1 LYPGALAGFWGR
13 LCSGFVSDPERFAT
27 EIHNFVTF
35 AWIGTGRS
43 QCLRGTLKFMSS
55 RQTTTFYLRAFTLA
69 VSALLASGAASAQW
83 LWIDS
88 AGNKVF
94 SDTAPPPGTP
104 DKNILRKPGARVE
117 VKPAETSTG
126 AAPVAEAPAPKVT
139 GKDEQLEAKKKLA
152 DKQAEEA
159 AQAKKK
165 AEAEKFAKTRADNC
179 ERAKSAKQTFD
190 SGIRLATTNAK
201 GEREIMDDKARAT
214 EVRRIEQIIR
224 SDCGPL
230 PASSAS
236 GGGNAP

>member
-1 LYPGALAGFWGR
+1 MYPGALAGFWER
-13 LCSGFVSDPERFAT
+13 LCSGFVADPGRFAT
-27 EIHNFVTF
+27 ESHNFVTF
-35 AWIGTGRS
+35 AWTGTGRS
-43 QCLRGTLKFMSS
+43 QCLRGTLNFMSS
-55 RQTTTFYLRAFTLA
+55 CHTPTFYLRAFTLA
-69 VSALLASGAASAQW
+69 ASALLASGAASAQW

-104 DKNILRKPGARVE
+104 DKNILRKPGARAE
-117 VKPAETSTG
+117 VKPAEPSTG
-126 AAPVAEAPAPKVT
+126 AAPAADAPAPKVT

-165 AEAEKFAKTRADNC
+165 ADAEKFAKTRNDNC
-179 ERAKSAKQTFD
+179 ERAKRSKQTFD
-190 SGIRLATTNAK
+190 SGIRIATTNAK
-201 GEREIMDDKARAT
+201 GEREIMDDKARAA
-214 EVRRIEQIIR
+214 EGRRIDQVIR

-236 GGGNAP
+236 SGGNAP

>member
-1 LYPGALAGFWGR
+1 MRRQPD
-13 LCSGFVSDPERFAT
+13 FVSYPVRFA
-27 EIHNFVTF
+27 EVFRNFVTF
-35 AWIGTGRS
+35 ARTRTDRS
-43 QCLRGTLKFMSS
+43 QWLRGTLKIMTS
-55 RQTTTFYLRAFTLA
+55 RHTPTSCLRALTLA
-69 VSALLASGAASAQW
+69 ACALLASGTASAQW

-104 DKNILRKPGARVE
+104 DKNILRKPGARIE
-117 VKPAETSTG
+117 VQP
-126 AAPVAEAPAPKVT
+126 AAPADTGGAPAAAPTPKVT

-165 AEAEKFAKTRADNC
+165 ADADKFAKTRADNC
-179 ERAKSAKQTFD
+179 ERAKRSKQTFD
-190 SGIRLATTNAK
+190 SGIRLSTTNAK

-214 EVRRIEQIIR
+214 EVRRIEEVIR

-230 PASSAS
+230 PAST
-236 GGGNAP
+236 GGNAP